1 MKGIHSGV
9 QGAETRLMP
18 GHLKMVIITQKT
30 QHHTWYILNTGIDL
44 DIVSETKHCIINL
57 CALYDPLIA

>member
-18 GHLKMVIITQKT
+18 GHLKMVIITQET
-30 QHHTWYILNTGIDL
+30 EYHTWYILNTGIDL
-44 DIVSETKHCIINL
+44 DIVSETKHC
-57 CALYDPLIA
+57 Y